1 MHAPD
6 SKQEILKVWL
16 EGEEPNFSLQPVFDD
31 PAVWGLV
38 FVDIV
43 RLLGQ
48 AYAEN
53 GRDSVETMSRIRDG
67 FIAEFDSPTV

>member
-1 MHAPD
+1 MNSSD
-6 SKQEILKVWL
+6 SAQEVLKVWL
-16 EGEEPNFSLQPVFDD
+16 DREEPKFSLQPAFDD

-48 AYAEN
+48 AYADM
-53 GRDSVETMSRIRDG
+53 GRDATETMNRIRDG
-67 FIAEFDSPTV
+67 FVAEFDNPTV